1 MVELDVTMEQP
12 MALKDDNP
20 YRDALVGLEIK
31 DPVKAFFDWCIE
43 REQIRC
49 KREAGEPPP
58 WTDDVVFQNGRFL
71 NVFREDDKGTKAV
84 LRFADAVKDSIS
96 DLIHALFFARW
107 CNQYTTL
114 LVLEPRLL
122 GEPKELHHA
131 LVNEVPQPWASV
143 VYPVVPARWEGRAY
157 DRLEACVEMFP
168 RCVDFLESC
177 IRSSGGNVMQANDS
191 INAHFQMSNDFP
203 IFMALVDL
211 ALFRPDLISPDS
223 PVPTGIGAAPYL
235 DLLQQHLKCATHQ
248 ETAEKMIALQSTY
261 WPQARR
267 KFTPIDI
274 EYLSCEC
281 RKYFSYMNGTKKLEG
296 RNLFTP
302 VTAKPAV

>member
-1 MVELDVTMEQP
+1 MEQS
-12 MALKDDNP
+12 MTWNDNNP
-20 YRDALVGLEIK
+20 YRDALVGLEIE
-31 DPVKAFFDWCIE
+31 DPVQAFFDFCIE
-43 REQIRC
+43 RERIRS

-58 WTDDVVFQNGRFL
+58 WTDDLVFQNGRFL

-84 LRFADAVKDSIS
+84 LCFADPVKDSVS

-107 CNQYTTL
+107 CNQHIIL
-114 LVLEPRLL
+114 LTLEPRLL
-122 GEPKELHHA
+122 RKPKELRHA
-131 LVNEVPQPWASV
+131 LLKEVPQPWFSE
-143 VYPVVPARWEGRAY
+143 VYPVVPACWDGHAY
-157 DRLEACVEMFP
+157 NRLEACVEMFLH
-168 RCVDFLESC
+168 CLDFMERC
-177 IRSSGGNVMQANDS
+177 IRSARGNVMQANDS
-191 INAHFQMSNDFP
+191 INAQLQMSNDFP

-267 KFTPIDI
+267 TFTPIDI

-281 RKYFSYMNGTKKLEG
+281 RKYFSYINGAKKFEG
-296 RNLFTP
+296 KNLFTP
-302 VTAKPAV
+302 LQNALMKR